1 LQFSAAFLDSVADYV
16 DPGLPFISLSKGL
29 ELNTLRTMAQIIPQA
44 LRNPRQP
51 FVALS
56 GPSFALELMNK
67 LPTGYND
74 IANYTCEFCFSK
86 YVYYSVEANNFCHF
100 FPF

>member
-1 LQFSAAFLDSVADYV
+1 
-16 DPGLPFISLSKGL
+16 
-29 ELNTLRTMAQIIPQA
+29 MAQIIPQA
-44 LRNPRQP
+44 LRNSRQP

-74 IANYTCEFCFSK
+74 FVNYTCQFCIFRLC
-86 YVYYSVEANNFCHF
+86 AL
-100 FPF
+100 